1 MPKAQSKIPSW
12 ASDKSPSPERI
23 RLHVRVEILEPGVMS
38 SETRR
43 SVWDQGLNHK
53 KKKVLGIP
61 RGKRET
67 AMQVPWRAAGPDAET
82 RTARSSD

>member
-23 RLHVRVEILEPGVMS
+23 PPRACRGPRAGGHVLEM
-38 SETRR
+38 RML
-43 SVWDQGLNHK
+43 VWDQGLKRK
-53 KKKVLGIP
+53 KKKALGTP
-61 RGKRET
+61 RGNRET

-82 RTARSSD
+82 CAARPSD